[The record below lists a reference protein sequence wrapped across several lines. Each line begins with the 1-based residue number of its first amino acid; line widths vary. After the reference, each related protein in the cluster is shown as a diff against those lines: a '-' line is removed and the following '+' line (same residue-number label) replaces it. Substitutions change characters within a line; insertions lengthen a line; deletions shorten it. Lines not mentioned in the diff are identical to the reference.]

1 MYCFTH
7 VWSVAFSMIS
17 WWFHDI
23 LICKD
28 TIAQHYWA
36 LTSVPVSLHTWWTEG
51 RSAGTTKSKHASEKA
66 REVLVVL
73 MVVCWSISHLKM
85 PSSVS
90 IKLFWGQMTQKPDNM
105 NDHMYLKSSSS
116 PKLLA
121 VLKFRF
127 LFFILY
133 HQNVNK
139 YILDLFLFIPE
150 AHWSRVGDLA
160 QRAVAAN
167 DLSWKDTTKYLLP
180 AWVCIT

>member
-1 MYCFTH
+1 
-7 VWSVAFSMIS
+7 
-17 WWFHDI
+17 
-23 LICKD
+23 
-28 TIAQHYWA
+28 
-36 LTSVPVSLHTWWTEG
+36 
-51 RSAGTTKSKHASEKA
+51 
-66 REVLVVL
+66 
-73 MVVCWSISHLKM
+73 
-85 PSSVS
+85 
-90 IKLFWGQMTQKPDNM
+90 MTQKPDNM

-167 DLSWKDTTKYLLP
+167 DLSWKDTT
-180 AWVCIT
+180 